1 MKFGSACF
9 AACVALGIGQAACQ
23 PLYGNRPERLH
34 TLDQKKRPADQAP
47 TEVQVTYVEECTAS
61 FQEDPR
67 KVRPQTTLSRQLV
80 DAGDASMSSSDRAP
94 QPDGKVGLIR
104 DAIDK
109 YRNALIK
116 DPYNADATLKLA
128 VAYDKAL
135 RKGCAIAMLKR
146 LAALGANP
154 KVAPDAPRQIDA
166 VSDNGKWF
174 KGYRKDAMA
183 VFGR

>member
-1 MKFGSACF
+1 MKFGSVCI
-9 AACVALGIGQAACQ
+9 AACIAIGFGQAACQ

-34 TLDQKKRPADQAP
+34 SLDQKKRPPEAAP
-47 TEVQVTYVEECTAS
+47 IETQVSYVEECTAS

-67 KVRPQTTLSRQLV
+67 KTRAQNALSRQLV
-80 DAGDASMSSSDRAP
+80 DAGDVALSSSDRAP
-94 QPDGKVGLIR
+94 QPDSRVGFLR

-109 YRNALIK
+109 YRNALLK

-128 VAYDKAL
+128 VAYDKVL

-146 LAALGANP
+146 LASLATNP
-154 KVAPDAPRQIDA
+154 KISPDAPRQMDA
-166 VSDNGKWF
+166 VSDNSKWF

-183 VFGR
+183 AIGR